1 MKKILGIILFA
12 TAALVLGACS
22 QLGIAQFSLATDE
35 DVLSYQ
41 AITTS
46 SLLGQQM
53 SDQVLSIDHSNN
65 ILIDFTSGATSDEP
79 TTDEPTTDEP
89 TTDEPTTE
97 NPVTEEPQTE
107 DLVTEDTQ
115 TETPVEL
122 AEKFLGMVEKFVS
135 GNNGLDVVKSDSDLE
150 AYEYKLVFEALDIL
164 NQKTTYTLYYNQDL
178 KEEDEDELEFII
190 TGILMYSDQTLDVYG
205 EKEIEEDEETLEFT
219 AYIDKLNYVTSE
231 YIIEDEKTEFSITEV
246 RNGEVYSES
255 EIEIKIE
262 DNEVKVEL
270 QYIFE
275 ENAYEYEFKYE
286 TKDGNPVLKIEYQT
300 VVDDVEEA
308 GEVEVLISVD
318 EVTQETTYVF
328 LVDEDSDGELD
339 YEYESDR
346 EDDDDDYDEEDDEDD
361 DSEDDEDDDSEDEL
375 ND

>member
-1 MKKILGIILFA
+1 MKKLLGIILFA

-65 ILIDFTSGATSDEP
+65 ILIDFTSGAT
-79 TTDEPTTDEP
+79 
-89 TTDEPTTE
+89 TDEPTTE

-107 DLVTEDTQ
+107 DPVTEDTQ

-122 AEKFLGMVEKFVS
+122 AEKFLGIVEKFVS

-190 TGILMYSDQTLDVYG
+190 TGILMYSDLTLDVYG

-219 AYIDKLNYVTSE
+219 AYIDTLNYVTSE
-231 YIIEDEKTEFSITEV
+231 YKIEDEKTEFSITEV

-275 ENAYEYEFKYE
+275 ENTYEYEFKYE

-346 EDDDDDYDEEDDEDD
+346 EDDDDDYDEDDDEDDDSEDDEDD